1 MIRLLI
7 IDDQQEARNLM
18 DAFLRDYHGIEVVGK
33 ASSVDEAIRLTI
45 DQKPDLVLLDIQ
57 MPGKDGFAYV
67 EELKEHKLVPG
78 IIFVSAFEDYALRA
92 IKSAAF
98 DYLIKPIEKYELIA
112 AIDRYY
118 EYLKRNESFDYGL
131 LIDLLK
137 RSRPER
143 IRLNTRTGY
152 FLADPEDIIYI
163 EADGNYCLIKLASG
177 KTETSTLRLG
187 NIEKMFDNT
196 VFIRISRSFIIN
208 INHLSRV
215 DRRAN
220 MCYLE
225 HNGCEYKIQVPAK
238 NIKLLD
244 DRI

>member
-7 IDDQQEARNLM
+7 IDDQQEARNIM
-18 DAFLRDYHGIEVVGK
+18 AAFLRDISGIEVVGK
-33 ASSVDEAIRLTI
+33 ASNVDEGIRFTVE
-45 DQKPDLVLLDIQ
+45 QKPDLVLLDVQ

-67 EELKEHKLVPG
+67 YELKEHRLFPG

-112 AIDRYY
+112 AIDRYS
-118 EYLKRNESFDYGL
+118 EYLRRNVASDYGL

-143 IRLNTRTGY
+143 IRLNTRTGF
-152 FLADPEDIIYI
+152 FLADPADIIFI
-163 EADGNYCLIKLASG
+163 EADGNYCRIKLTSG

-187 NIEKMFDNT
+187 NIEKLCDSSI
-196 VFIRISRSFIIN
+196 FIRVSRSFIIN

-225 HNGCEYKIQVPAK
+225 HNGCESKVQIPAK

>member
-18 DAFLRDYHGIEVVGK
+18 AAFLRDYTGIEVVGK
-33 ASSVDEAIRLTI
+33 ASNVEEAIRFTVE
-45 DQKPDLVLLDIQ
+45 QKPDLVLLDVQ
-57 MPGKDGFAYV
+57 MPGKDGFAYI
-67 EELKEHKLVPG
+67 EELKKHNLVPG

-92 IKSAAF
+92 IKNAAF
-98 DYLIKPIEKYELIA
+98 DYLIKPIEKFELIA
-112 AIDRYY
+112 AIDRYS
-118 EYLKRNESFDYGL
+118 EYLRRNETSDYAL

-152 FLADPEDIIYI
+152 FLADPSDVIFI
-163 EADGNYCLIKLASG
+163 EADGNYCQIKLTSG

-187 NIEKMFDNT
+187 NIEKLFDSSS
-196 VFIRISRSFIIN
+196 FIRVSRSFIIN

-220 MCYLE
+220 ICYLE
-225 HNGCEYKIQVPAK
+225 HNGCEYKVQIPAK
-238 NIKLLD
+238 NMKLLD

>member
-18 DAFLRDYHGIEVVGK
+18 MAFLRDYYSIEIVGE
-33 ASSVDEAIRLTI
+33 ASNVDEAIRLTVE
-45 DQKPDLVLLDIQ
+45 QKPDLVLLDVQ

-67 EELKEHKLVPG
+67 EELKAYRLLPG

-112 AIDRYY
+112 AIDRYS
-118 EYLKRNESFDYGL
+118 EYLRRNETSDYEL

-152 FLADPEDIIYI
+152 FLVDPADIIHI
-163 EADGNYCLIKLASG
+163 EADGNYCRIKLTSG
-177 KTETSTLRLG
+177 KTETSTLKLG
-187 NIEKMFDNT
+187 DIEKLFDSSI
-196 VFIRISRSFIIN
+196 FIRISRSFIIN

-225 HNGCEYKIQVPAK
+225 HNGCEYKVQIPGK

-244 DRI
+244 DHI

>member
-1 MIRLLI
+1 M
-7 IDDQQEARNLM
+7 
-18 DAFLRDYHGIEVVGK
+18 
-33 ASSVDEAIRLTI
+33 
-45 DQKPDLVLLDIQ
+45 LLDVQ

-67 EELKEHKLVPG
+67 EELKEHRLLPG
-78 IIFVSAFEDYALRA
+78 IIFVSAFEDYAIRA

-98 DYLIKPIEKYELIA
+98 DYLIKPIDKYELIA
-112 AIDRYY
+112 AIDRYSD
-118 EYLKRNESFDYGL
+118 YLRRNEASDYGL

-152 FLADPEDIIYI
+152 FLADPADIVYV
-163 EADGNYCLIKLASG
+163 EADGNYCRIKLTSG

-187 NIEKMFDNT
+187 NIEKMFDSSI
-196 VFIRISRSFIIN
+196 FIRVSRSFMIN

-225 HNGCEYKIQVPAK
+225 YNGCEYKIQIPAK

-244 DRI
+244 DRIK